1 MIFNHGS
8 SREYDE
14 HVDLAPLFTS
24 RGYAFFFPFRR
35 GHGRSE
41 GPYVGDILDRAR
53 TRSDADWSRALVDQ
67 MGAQVEDQ
75 LSAIAYLSSLALVDP
90 QRIVAIGSS
99 FGGIQSTLIAE
110 SASIRGSV
118 SFAGAA
124 MTWARSPDLRAR
136 LLQSVSNARVPL
148 LFIQA
153 ENDFDLTPSAALA
166 EALARAGKAGR
177 RIVYPAVGKTPMDGH
192 RILYSSPEVW
202 ATDVFDFFDSVT
214 GPRA

>member
-1 MIFNHGS
+1 MNPTVHVQQVAFRSGSFTLSGYLYRPQRPGPLPAVIFNHGS

-118 SFAGAA
+118 SFAASICIQRAGAA
-124 MTWARSPDLRAR
+124 L
-136 LLQSVSNARVPL
+136 
-148 LFIQA
+148 
-153 ENDFDLTPSAALA
+153 
-166 EALARAGKAGR
+166 
-177 RIVYPAVGKTPMDGH
+177 VYPGGERLRSDAEC
-192 RILYSSPEVW
+192 R
-202 ATDVFDFFDSVT
+202 ACR
-214 GPRA
+214 GPRSSREGWPTDCLSRCR